1 MTPSTFS
8 RNSRFYMSQAIENRV
23 FEVESTECPLGD
35 SWFSSALNCGRKKI
49 FFITKLR
56 IISLHR
62 NLCMIVIQIRNV
74 ILSLY
79 YILRY
84 YIV

>member
-8 RNSRFYMSQAIENRV
+8 RNPRFYMSQAIGNRV
-23 FEVESTECPLGD
+23 FEVESTKCPLGD

-62 NLCMIVIQIRNV
+62 NLFYKYVMCHYMINV
-74 ILSLY
+74 CYGIFFL
-79 YILRY
+79 I
-84 YIV
+84 